1 MSWKS
6 CDSMEEK
13 LKAVSFDSFTSDA
26 KCTSLLIILQAK
38 VFNKNRWSFLTCG
51 YANEMRSVVYRA
63 EAENLG
69 GLLSDVSGRKSCK
82 QRSLL
87 SNANIY

>member
-26 KCTSLLIILQAK
+26 KCTSLFTILQAK
-38 VFNKNRWSFLTCG
+38 VFNRWSFLTCG
-51 YANEMRSVVYRA
+51 YANEMRSVVYLA

-82 QRSLL
+82 QRSLR

>member
-1 MSWKS
+1 
-6 CDSMEEK
+6 
-13 LKAVSFDSFTSDA
+13 
-26 KCTSLLIILQAK
+26 
-38 VFNKNRWSFLTCG
+38 
-51 YANEMRSVVYRA
+51 MRSVVYRA